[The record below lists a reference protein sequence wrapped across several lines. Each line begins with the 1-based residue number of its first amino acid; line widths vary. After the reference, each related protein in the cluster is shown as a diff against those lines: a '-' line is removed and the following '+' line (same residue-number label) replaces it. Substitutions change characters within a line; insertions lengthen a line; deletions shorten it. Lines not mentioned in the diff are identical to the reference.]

1 MEQRIMITDD
11 ELLLYYYRELD
22 TAERARIGAALAE
35 QPELAQRLHR
45 LVARL
50 DAAAVTPEVPVPVQ
64 FQQRWE
70 TALAQ
75 AGRREERVAA
85 RRPMLAQPMW
95 LAAAAA
101 VIVTF
106 VAVITLTRS
115 PGTVDGPQTA
125 STGEPPAQNPPAQDP
140 LAQDPAGNED
150 GTAYENGLKW
160 HLASTE
166 RRLASLDSATPQQRA
181 QLVEAIISQ
190 NRLYA
195 LAAERAGEPQL
206 ARVLR
211 AFTPILEDVAA
222 GRSKSTA
229 GDLAQLNFELRVMQA
244 RLGTKPEAATTL

>member
-1 MEQRIMITDD
+1 MITDD

-22 TAERARIGAALAE
+22 PAERARIGAALAE
-35 QPELAQRLHR
+35 KPELAQRLHR

-50 DAAAVTPEVPVPVQ
+50 DAAAATPDVPVPLQ

-70 TALAQ
+70 MALAH
-75 AGRREERVAA
+75 AGRREERVTA
-85 RRPMLAQPMW
+85 RRPVYAQPKW

-101 VIVTF
+101 VIVAF

-115 PGTVDGPQTA
+115 PAVVDGPQIA
-125 STGEPPAQNPPAQDP
+125 ANRDP
-140 LAQDPAGNED
+140 VVKEEVTP
-150 GTAYENGLKW
+150 YENGLKW

-166 RRLASLDSATPQQRA
+166 RRLASLGEATPAERA
-181 QLVEAIISQ
+181 RLVETIIGQ

-244 RLGTKPEAATTL
+244 RLGADTRAATTL

>member
-1 MEQRIMITDD
+1 MITDD

-50 DAAAVTPEVPVPVQ
+50 DAAAVTPEVPVPMQ

-75 AGRREERVAA
+75 AGRREERGAA

-101 VIVTF
+101 VIVAF

-125 STGEPPAQNPPAQDP
+125 STGAPPAQDP
-140 LAQDPAGNED
+140 LARDPAGNEG

-166 RRLASLDSATPQQRA
+166 RRLASLDSATPQERA

-244 RLGTKPEAATTL
+244 RLGAKPQAATTL

>member
-1 MEQRIMITDD
+1 MITDD

-50 DAAAVTPEVPVPVQ
+50 DAAAVTPEVPVPLQ
-64 FQQRWE
+64 YQQRWE
-70 TALAQ
+70 TALAH
-75 AGRREERVAA
+75 AGRREERVTA
-85 RRPMLAQPMW
+85 RRPMFAQPKW
-95 LAAAAA
+95 LAAAATVLVA
-101 VIVTF
+101 F
-106 VAVITLTRS
+106 VAVISLTRS

-125 STGEPPAQNPPAQDP
+125 STDAPTTQNPAK
-140 LAQDPAGNED
+140 PAGKED
-150 GTAYENGLKW
+150 PTAYENGLKW

-166 RRLASLDSATPQQRA
+166 RRLADLGGASPEERA
-181 QLVEAIISQ
+181 RLVEVIISQ

-244 RLGTKPEAATTL
+244 RLGANPQPAATL

>member
-1 MEQRIMITDD
+1 MITDD

-50 DAAAVTPEVPVPVQ
+50 DAAAVTPEVPVPLQ
-64 FQQRWE
+64 YQQRWE
-70 TALAQ
+70 SALAQ
-75 AGRREERVAA
+75 AGRRAEPMPA
-85 RRPMLAQPMW
+85 RRPAFAQPRW

-101 VIVTF
+101 VIVAF

-115 PGTVDGPQTA
+115 PGDVDGPQIASTQDPA
-125 STGEPPAQNPPAQDP
+125 STGAAKDSTP
-140 LAQDPAGNED
+140 
-150 GTAYENGLKW
+150 YENGLKW

-166 RRLASLDSATPQQRA
+166 RRLASLESATPEERA

-244 RLGTKPEAATTL
+244 RLGTNPRAATTL